1 MSALNPRSDL
11 HDKPLYA
18 LVLRAG
24 AMLMLACMFAS
35 VKYLSEN
42 GVHLVESLFFRQLGA
57 LPVVLLFLMRGPGL
71 KGIYTRHFNKH
82 LSRSALG
89 ICGMVCFFT
98 SYIMLPL
105 AEATTIGFATPIFAT
120 ILSALFLKEDVGM
133 HRWTAV
139 LAGFAGVLV
148 ITQYGAAPDTEFN
161 ILGVSIALLAALIA
175 SVISLMLRDLGRTE
189 APTTI
194 LFWFSA
200 LTLVPLAILLPFF
213 IQPHSPRIWAGLAIM
228 GLVGGF
234 GQWLLTSALRWGP
247 VSLVISMD
255 YTSLIWSTLL
265 GWLIWSTLPGA
276 YTWIGAAL
284 ICSSGIYIS
293 WREHLRLKEIRSA
306 RTLID

>member
-1 MSALNPRSDL
+1 
-11 HDKPLYA
+11 
-18 LVLRAG
+18 
-24 AMLMLACMFAS
+24 MLMLSCMFAA
-35 VKYLSEN
+35 VKYLDEN
-42 GVHLVESLFFRQLGA
+42 SVHLVESLFFRQLGA
-57 LPVVLLFLMRGPGL
+57 LPVVLLLLMQGPGL
-71 KGIYTRHFNKH
+71 KGVYTSHFSKH

-89 ICGMVCFFT
+89 IFGMVCFFT

-120 ILSALFLKEDVGM
+120 ILSALFLKEDVGI

-139 LAGFAGVLV
+139 FAGFAGVLV
-148 ITQYGAAPDTEFN
+148 ITQYGAAPDTDFN
-161 ILGVSIALLAALIA
+161 MLGVSIALLAALIA
-175 SVISLMLRDLGRTE
+175 SIITLLLRDLGRTE

-194 LFWFSA
+194 LFWFSS
-200 LTLVPLAILLPFF
+200 LTLVPLTILLPFF
-213 IQPHSPRIWAGLAIM
+213 IQPHSPRIWAVLAMMGIIGGL
-228 GLVGGF
+228 

-265 GWLIWSTLPGA
+265 GWLIWSTLPGT

-306 RTLID
+306 RTMVD